1 MEQPIRAHVKL
12 STGFGYVGIIGNL
25 DNNFSFL
32 VDCWREW
39 ERKLRKELVYKASR
53 KMGGN

>member
-1 MEQPIRAHVKL
+1 MERPIRAHVKL

-39 ERKLRKELVYKASR
+39 ERKLRKELVY
-53 KMGGN
+53 